1 MRNFW
6 KRNVMFSSWKK
17 KKKSCH
23 DCIQQSTAGT
33 IFMMA
38 SRKAQLR
45 FKFFENFSNP
55 EKRVLF
61 PHEKNVESFDK
72 IQTIKGEKYPAVISV
87 SKVSCPSTTSNSHKG
102 TRRVLKRGWK
112 MFSVAKKEKLKLQ
125 FRRRGRNKTLK
136 CTMPRFFL
144 ISLSC
149 TSLFF

>member
-1 MRNFW
+1 
-6 KRNVMFSSWKK
+6 
-17 KKKSCH
+17 
-23 DCIQQSTAGT
+23 
-33 IFMMA
+33 MMP

-72 IQTIKGEKYPAVISV
+72 IQTIKGEKYPAVILV
-87 SKVSCPSTTSNSHKG
+87 SKVSFPSTTSNSHKG

-136 CTMPRFFL
+136 CTMPRFFFFL
-144 ISLSC
+144 FHSRVLLYFSKYLWDFALVNVSLWWKNVVCSC
-149 TSLFF
+149 WIVFKPLW